1 MSLIMKI
8 ALWETSGRFLKY
20 KSIFKKLL
28 TLLKMCDTML
38 LVKNAKGELLLIPK
52 YKIAA
57 YTRISVD
64 TELDKD
70 NTSIENQKAIIDDYC
85 KMHFPTSMVDYYED
99 RDRSGYTFEQ
109 RPDYWLNLRPK
120 LLRGEY
126 DILIVKDL
134 SRFSRR
140 TGKGLAEFEN
150 LSEHDIRIIAI
161 GDSVDYYQDHIDDW
175 MKIKLYFFVNEMPV
189 TDASRK
195 VSDVIASRQA
205 KGEWICSVPYG
216 YVITNTKKMIFEVD
230 EPAAEIVRTVFKL
243 YIDGWGYKK
252 IANYLTD
259 KKIPTP
265 RMREKARK
273 EAMGDEYKGKVR
285 EQWSIVTV
293 SDILTNDF
301 YIGTL
306 RERKFRRKKINGA
319 DIELDKS
326 EHIVFENH
334 HEPIVDYRIFA
345 TAQEMLK
352 QRTKNNY
359 RGVKKYDNAYSGF
372 MFCGDCGSPM
382 FAMSRKDLA
391 EAYTCGT
398 YHVRGRAGCTSH
410 HIRVDVLDGI
420 IKQYVRRVRDN
431 SASMLRI
438 LEEMLSHEQRTTD
451 SGKIAAE
458 ELKAQIEAEQT
469 ELKLLARE
477 KIRDMAKHKENAKV
491 MEQTYDALIAEAND
505 RIEGLTN
512 QLAMVADTTNTVVKV
527 NRVARSVIDIFNDI
541 VESDK
546 LDKQSLHLIVDRIIV
561 YEDHIDVKL
570 QADVDELIHTGT
582 IEHFKHDEEESEVPV
597 NFDQDTENIEKSTE
611 DNSLV
616 VAQRANKRRDKVFRV
631 NVISGGDPLEIY
643 TNREG
648 EVIFK
653 KYSPIGEINS
663 FASQYAETLYR
674 TCNLEILI
682 CDRDAV
688 IALAGVSKKEYMDR
702 ALSHELE
709 KIMEGRSVYRYRE
722 GEEYIYPINL
732 PTAHF
737 VSCAMPIITEGDVIG
752 CVVALS
758 LAGKERTADM
768 SVYDTEAKLITT
780 AAIFLGKQ
788 MES

>member
-1 MSLIMKI
+1 M
-8 ALWETSGRFLKY
+8 
-20 KSIFKKLL
+20 
-28 TLLKMCDTML
+28 
-38 LVKNAKGELLLIPK
+38 IPK

-85 KMHFPTSMVDYYED
+85 RLHFPTSTVDYYED
-99 RDRSGYTFEQ
+99 RDHSGYTFEQ
-109 RPDYWLNLRPK
+109 RPDYWLRLRPK

-140 TGKGLAEFEN
+140 TGKGLAEFED

-161 GDSVDYYQDHIDDW
+161 GDGVDYYQDHTDDW

-216 YVITNTKKMIFEVD
+216 YVITNSKKMTFEVD
-230 EPAAEIVRTVFKL
+230 EAAAEVVRTIFKL
-243 YIDGWGYKK
+243 YIDGYGYKR
-252 IANYLTD
+252 IANHLTD
-259 KKIPTP
+259 QSIPTP

-273 EAMGDEYKGKVR
+273 EAAGDEYKGKVR

-293 SDILTNDF
+293 SEILCNDF

-319 DIELDKS
+319 DVALDES

-334 HEPIVDYRIFA
+334 HEPIVDYRVFA

-352 QRTKNNY
+352 QRSTNHY
-359 RGVKKYDNAYSGF
+359 RGVKKYDNTYSGF

-398 YHVRGRAGCTSH
+398 YHVRGLAGCTSH
-410 HIRVDVLDGI
+410 HVRADFLDKML
-420 IKQYVRRVRDN
+420 KQYVKRVRDN
-431 SASMLRI
+431 SAAMLRI
-438 LEEMLSHEQRTTD
+438 LEEMLSHEQRATD
-451 SGKIAAE
+451 SGMLAAD
-458 ELKAQIEAEQT
+458 ELRAQIEAERE
-469 ELKLLARE
+469 ELKLLARQ
-477 KIRDMAKHKENAKV
+477 KIRDMARHKDNAQV
-491 MEQTYDALIAEAND
+491 MEETYDALIEEANN

-512 QLAMVADTTNTVVKV
+512 QLALVADTTNTIIKT
-527 NRVARSVIDIFNDI
+527 NRVSRTVIDQFND
-541 VESDK
+541 VLELDK
-546 LDKQSLHLIVDRIIV
+546 LDKHALHLIIDRIII
-561 YEDHIDVKL
+561 YEDNIEIKL
-570 QADVDELIHTGT
+570 QADVDELLRTGK
-582 IEHFKHDEEESEVPV
+582 IEHLKHNEESEVPV
-597 NFDQDTENIEKSTE
+597 NFNSDTENIEISTE
-611 DNSLV
+611 DYSMV
-616 VAQRANKRRDKVFRV
+616 VAQRARNQRDKVFRV

-643 TNREG
+643 TDRDG

-653 KYSPIGEINS
+653 KYSPIGELHA
-663 FASQYAETLYR
+663 FAAEYAETLQK
-674 TCNLEILI
+674 TAGMPIFI
-682 CDRDAV
+682 CDRDA
-688 IALAGVSKKEYMDR
+688 IITVSGASKREYVDR
-702 ALSHELE
+702 KISHSLE
-709 KIMEGRSVYRYRE
+709 EIIESRTLYMRGNGRETIPLTDDSSHY
-722 GEEYIYPINL
+722 
-732 PTAHF
+732 
-737 VSCAMPIITEGDVIG
+737 VSCAMPILAEGDIIG
-752 CVVALS
+752 CIVSAWQYDVPTTD
-758 LAGKERTADM
+758 KIADGIE
-768 SVYDTEAKLITT
+768 SKLIQT
-780 AAIFLGKQ
+780 AGIFLGKQ

>member
-1 MSLIMKI
+1 M
-8 ALWETSGRFLKY
+8 
-20 KSIFKKLL
+20 
-28 TLLKMCDTML
+28 
-38 LVKNAKGELLLIPK
+38 IPK

-85 KMHFPTSMVDYYED
+85 RLHFPTSTVDYYED
-99 RDRSGYTFEQ
+99 RDHSGYTFEQ
-109 RPDYWLNLRPK
+109 RPDYWLRLRPK

-140 TGKGLAEFEN
+140 TGKGLAEFED

-161 GDSVDYYQDHIDDW
+161 GDGVDYYQDHTDDW

-216 YVITNTKKMIFEVD
+216 YVITNSKKMTFEVD
-230 EPAAEIVRTVFKL
+230 EAAAEVVRTIFKL
-243 YIDGWGYKK
+243 YIDGYGYKR
-252 IANYLTD
+252 IANHLTD
-259 KKIPTP
+259 QSIPTP

-273 EAMGDEYKGKVR
+273 EAAGDEYKGKVR

-293 SDILTNDF
+293 SEILCNDF

-319 DIELDKS
+319 DVALDES

-334 HEPIVDYRIFA
+334 HEPIVDYRVFA

-352 QRTKNNY
+352 QRSTNHY
-359 RGVKKYDNAYSGF
+359 RGVKKYDNTYSGF

-398 YHVRGRAGCTSH
+398 YHVRGLAGCTSH
-410 HIRVDVLDGI
+410 HVRADFLDKML
-420 IKQYVRRVRDN
+420 KQYVKRVRDN
-431 SASMLRI
+431 SAAMLRI
-438 LEEMLSHEQRTTD
+438 LEEMLSHEQRATD
-451 SGKIAAE
+451 SGMLAAD
-458 ELKAQIEAEQT
+458 ELRAQIEAERE
-469 ELKLLARE
+469 ELKLLARQ
-477 KIRDMAKHKENAKV
+477 KIRDMTRHKDNAQV
-491 MEQTYDALIAEAND
+491 MEETYDALIEEANN

-512 QLAMVADTTNTVVKV
+512 QLALVADTTNTIVKV
-527 NRVARSVIDIFNDI
+527 NRVARSVIEIFDDII
-541 VESDK
+541 EKDK
-546 LDKQSLHLIVDRIIV
+546 LDKHTLHLIIDRIII
-561 YEDHIDVKL
+561 YEDNIEIKL
-570 QADVDELIHTGT
+570 QADVDELLRTGT
-582 IEHFKHDEEESEVPV
+582 IEHMKHNEESEIPV
-597 NFDQDTENIEKSTE
+597 NFNSDTEDIERATE
-611 DNSLV
+611 DYSIV
-616 VAQRANKRRDKVFRV
+616 AAQRARNQRDKVFRV
-631 NVISGGDPLEIY
+631 NVISDGDPLEIY
-643 TNREG
+643 TDREG

-653 KYSPIGEINS
+653 KYSPIGEMQD
-663 FASQYAETLYR
+663 FATDYAETLQK
-674 TCNLEILI
+674 TSSSPIFI

-688 IALAGVSKKEYMDR
+688 IAVSGASKRDYLERRISKGLEEIVESRSLYIR
-702 ALSHELE
+702 GSGQEPISIINEGGSHY
-709 KIMEGRSVYRYRE
+709 V
-722 GEEYIYPINL
+722 N
-732 PTAHF
+732 
-737 VSCAMPIITEGDVIG
+737 CAMPILSEGDIVG
-752 CVVALS
+752 CVVSAWQY
-758 LAGKERTADM
+758 DM
-768 SVYDTEAKLITT
+768 STNGKISDEIESKLVQT
-780 AAIFLGKQ
+780 AGMFLGRQ